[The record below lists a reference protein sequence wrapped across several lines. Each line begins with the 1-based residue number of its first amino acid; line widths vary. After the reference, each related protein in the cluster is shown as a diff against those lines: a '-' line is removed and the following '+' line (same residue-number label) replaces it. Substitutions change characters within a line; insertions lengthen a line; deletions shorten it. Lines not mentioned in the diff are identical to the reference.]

1 MVAYLPVPRLLTAE
15 GNNEVADN
23 LGDDILNHG
32 KQPHPRLPD
41 ILIFSSL
48 DSC

>member
-23 LGDDILNHG
+23 HADDILNDG
-32 KQPHPRLPD
+32 QQPHPRLPD
-41 ILIFSSL
+41 PLIFSL
-48 DSC
+48 